1 MGAIAVRMP
10 KLGLTMEEGRV
21 VAWPRPLGDRIEKG
35 TLLVVIESE
44 KAEAEIDATA
54 EGFLRHVYV
63 AAGETVPCGAL
74 LAALTATSDEAFD
87 AAEFARREGGA
98 PAAPAPSTAAR
109 APTPRAPVAAAPGG
123 PAAPAARALAR
134 ELGVDLSSVRG
145 TGPGGRITRQ
155 DVEAFAAVRAAEAL
169 APGAERVEVAQG
181 VALECLRGGR
191 GDPVLLLPGFGVDVS
206 SFAPQ
211 ATRLSETHAVIGLAP
226 RGVGGSS
233 APVLPRYDVSR
244 TAADAAAALEA
255 LGVTG
260 PAHVIGASLGA
271 AVALELAFACPE
283 RVRSLALLTPF
294 LAPTPRLL
302 AVADAWA
309 RAASEAKPDTLA
321 RLLAPWLFSDATLG
335 DEGRRERMLR
345 GLAPMLARTPATA
358 LARTVEGLRA
368 WRGAERE
375 VLARLRVPV
384 VVVVGASDILTP
396 DGEAVA
402 EAIPGAALARVA
414 GAGHAVAVEAPEAVN
429 AALVAHLARG

>member
-1 MGAIAVRMP
+1 
-10 KLGLTMEEGRV
+10 
-21 VAWPRPLGDRIEKG
+21 
-35 TLLVVIESE
+35 
-44 KAEAEIDATA
+44 
-54 EGFLRHVYV
+54 
-63 AAGETVPCGAL
+63 
-74 LAALTATSDEAFD
+74 
-87 AAEFARREGGA
+87 
-98 PAAPAPSTAAR
+98 
-109 APTPRAPVAAAPGG
+109 
-123 PAAPAARALAR
+123 
-134 ELGVDLSSVRG
+134 
-145 TGPGGRITRQ
+145 
-155 DVEAFAAVRAAEAL
+155 
-169 APGAERVEVAQG
+169 
-181 VALECLRGGR
+181 
-191 GDPVLLLPGFGVDVS
+191 
-206 SFAPQ
+206 
-211 ATRLSETHAVIGLAP
+211 
-226 RGVGGSS
+226 
-233 APVLPRYDVSR
+233 
-244 TAADAAAALEA
+244 
-255 LGVTG
+255 
-260 PAHVIGASLGA
+260 
-271 AVALELAFACPE
+271 
-283 RVRSLALLTPF
+283 VRSLALLTPF

-384 VVVVGASDILTP
+384 VVVVGASDVLTP